1 MTPEIDVVTSPSF
14 IADLGD
20 RDMDELR
27 AVRSRCQALEN
38 SLSYVRRLIQGR
50 VDIVGGELQRR
61 RDGGDEGNTS
71 ELIGRLPDIL
81 SEGSR
86 VQGGPGAVRPPHSL
100 EPDPDVTAQ
109 LEARLEELFSTD
121 ELGAVSTT
129 DEAALND
136 VLVALNGLEDEVSDN
151 RRRLHNIID
160 SVQAEVTRRY
170 TTGEATV
177 DGLLS
182 Q

>member
-1 MTPEIDVVTSPSF
+1 MTPELDVVTDPSF
-14 IADLGD
+14 LSDLAG

-27 AVRSRCQALEN
+27 AVRSRCQSLEN

-61 RDGGDEGNTS
+61 RDGGATGDTS

-86 VQGGPGAVRPPHSL
+86 ASGGPGSVRPPHSL
-100 EPDPDVTAQ
+100 LPDPEVTAQ
-109 LEARLEELFSTD
+109 LESM
-121 ELGAVSTT
+121 
-129 DEAALND
+129 
-136 VLVALNGLEDEVSDN
+136 LEDVIAADALVTVSEMDADTLAKSLSKLNVLEDLVSEN
-151 RRRLHNIID
+151 RRRLHTVID
-160 SVQAEVTRRY
+160 TVQAEVTRRY

-182 Q
+182 S

>member
-1 MTPEIDVVTSPSF
+1 MTPELDVVTNPSF
-14 IADLGD
+14 LADLD
-20 RDMDELR
+20 KREMDELR
-27 AVRSRCQALEN
+27 AVRSRCQSLEN

-61 RDGGDEGNTS
+61 RDGGDAGDTS

-100 EPDPDVTAQ
+100 EPDAEVTEQ
-109 LEARLEELFSTD
+109 LEAKLDAIIAADDLGNVSVID
-121 ELGAVSTT
+121 E
-129 DEAALND
+129 DALSNG
-136 VLVALNGLEDEVSDN
+136 LVQLNTLEDEVSES
-151 RRRLHNIID
+151 RRRLHTVID

-182 Q
+182 S

>member
-1 MTPEIDVVTSPSF
+1 MTPELDVVTSPSF
-14 IADLGD
+14 VSDLGD

-27 AVRSRCQALEN
+27 AVRSRCQSLEN

-61 RDGGDEGNTS
+61 REGGDEGNIS

-109 LEARLEELFSTD
+109 LEVRLEKIFSSDDLAT
-121 ELGAVSTT
+121 VSTT
-129 DEAALND
+129 DESALTD
-136 VLVALNGLEDEVSDN
+136 VLSALNGLEDEVSDN
-151 RRRLHNIID
+151 RRRLHTVID
-160 SVQAEVTRRY
+160 TVQTEVTRRY
-170 TTGEATV
+170 TSGEATV
-177 DGLLS
+177 DGLL
-182 Q
+182 QR

>member
-1 MTPEIDVVTSPSF
+1 MTPELDVVTDPSF
-14 IADLGD
+14 LKDLAN

-27 AVRSRCQALEN
+27 AVRTRCQSLEN

-61 RDGGDEGNTS
+61 RDGGEAGDTS

-86 VQGGPGAVRPPHSL
+86 TQGGPGSVRPPHSL
-100 EPDPDVTAQ
+100 SPDPEVTAQ
-109 LEARLEELFSTD
+109 LEHMLEGVIAGET
-121 ELGAVSTT
+121 LGSIA
-129 DEAALND
+129 DLEDDALRS
-136 VLVALNGLEDEVSDN
+136 GLEKLNTLEDQVSDS
-151 RRRLHNIID
+151 RRSLHTVID
-160 SVQAEVTRRY
+160 TVQAEVTRRY

-182 Q
+182 S

>member
-1 MTPEIDVVTSPSF
+1 MTPELDVVTDPSF
-14 IADLGD
+14 LADLGT
-20 RDMDELR
+20 REMEELR
-27 AVRSRCQALEN
+27 AIRSRCQSLEN

-61 RDGGDEGNTS
+61 REGGDAGNTS

-86 VQGGPGAVRPPHSL
+86 TTGGPGSVRPPHSL
-100 EPDPDVTAQ
+100 EPDAAVTAQ
-109 LEARLEELFSTD
+109 LEAKLETVIAAED
-121 ELGAVSTT
+121 LGNVAQLGE
-129 DEAALND
+129 D
-136 VLVALNGLEDEVSDN
+136 ALNGGLTKLNELEDEVSDN
-151 RRRLHNIID
+151 RRKLHGVID
-160 SVQAEVTRRY
+160 TVQAEVTRRY

-182 Q
+182 S

>member
-1 MTPEIDVVTSPSF
+1 MTPELDVVTNPSF
-14 IADLGD
+14 LADLD
-20 RDMDELR
+20 KREMDELR
-27 AVRSRCQALEN
+27 AVRSRCQSLEN

-61 RDGGDEGNTS
+61 RDGGDAGDTS

-100 EPDPDVTAQ
+100 EPDAEVTEQ
-109 LEARLEELFSTD
+109 LEAKLDAIIAADDLGNVSVIDEDALSNGLVELNT
-121 ELGAVSTT
+121 
-129 DEAALND
+129 
-136 VLVALNGLEDEVSDN
+136 LEDEVSES
-151 RRRLHNIID
+151 RRRLHTVID

-182 Q
+182 S